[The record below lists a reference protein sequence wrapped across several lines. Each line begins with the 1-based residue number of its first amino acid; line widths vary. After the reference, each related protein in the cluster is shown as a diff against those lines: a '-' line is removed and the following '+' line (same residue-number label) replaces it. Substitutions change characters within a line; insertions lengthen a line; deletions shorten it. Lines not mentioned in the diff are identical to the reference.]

1 MEPLL
6 LFSER
11 ERRADRRAKYII
23 VAVFSAVCYALL
35 WKWGCLGWSAAR
47 VTLVVAVPLL
57 FGFFAITNNPVE
69 LCVVCVI
76 VVGLVAMAL
85 PTYRHV
91 QEKKKRT
98 EELRKQYELQR
109 LRSAQ

>member
-1 MEPLL
+1 MEPRL

-47 VTLVVAVPLL
+47 VTLIVAVPLI
-57 FGFFAITNNPVE
+57 FSFFAIANKPVE

-76 VVGLVAMAL
+76 VVGLGAMAL
-85 PTYRHV
+85 PTYRHL
-91 QEKKKRT
+91 QEQKRRT
-98 EELRKQYELQR
+98 EELRKQHELQR